1 MLHLIKKGHWS
12 PYISFLVSAKMI
24 YYSPNYKKFILTLK
38 NMDFVKSLLST
49 KRIEWKAK
57 FDKECIRKSRGYKG
71 VKYTLPALRS
81 RLQLLTYIKNR
92 KLVWNLSELIKLN
105 LDLLDINEQKLLLH
119 LDKIVKKRKQNFN
132 ISEKNKSVKLLDK
145 ITKSIL
151 LSLKTI

>member
-1 MLHLIKKGHWS
+1 
-12 PYISFLVSAKMI
+12 
-24 YYSPNYKKFILTLK
+24 
-38 NMDFVKSLLST
+38 
-49 KRIEWKAK
+49 
-57 FDKECIRKSRGYKG
+57 
-71 VKYTLPALRS
+71 
-81 RLQLLTYIKNR
+81 LTYIKNR

>member
-1 MLHLIKKGHWS
+1 M
-12 PYISFLVSAKMI
+12 
-24 YYSPNYKKFILTLK
+24 
-38 NMDFVKSLLST
+38 
-49 KRIEWKAK
+49 
-57 FDKECIRKSRGYKG
+57 
-71 VKYTLPALRS
+71 
-81 RLQLLTYIKNR
+81 TYIKNR